1 MTYVSTFAVLIYLKI
16 SVKRFLLYLIRR
28 EAIFRGK
35 SRYSIIKLIVIDREL
50 LINDKSSSGFSQTSS
65 LSEELGDIYELSI
78 VFDRIIKSTDFSHP
92 RNREL
97 ALNLVSRMKDL
108 NQESRIN
115 INDVSA
121 HQWFRSGG
129 HGFRISSLDS

>member
-1 MTYVSTFAVLIYLKI
+1 
-16 SVKRFLLYLIRR
+16 
-28 EAIFRGK
+28 
-35 SRYSIIKLIVIDREL
+35 
-50 LINDKSSSGFSQTSS
+50 

-78 VFDRIIKSTDFSHP
+78 VFDRIIKSIDFSHP

-115 INDVSA
+115 INVSA

-129 HGFRISSLDS
+129 HGFRTSSLDS